1 MFVNDPLFQ
10 KCRQL
15 GITDNYEYPKVEE
28 DGYNRILRERRIK
41 SKINKRSKLLS
52 QCHLNV
58 PQPVPWTDNDHFNK
72 AMDKIRSFEIQQM
85 CYNFFTCTICL
96 ETRLNNCM
104 SSYSEGICK
113 RCKSDKNP
121 VKMFSSENN
130 MDPGILPTALLDLTL
145 IEQQLIA
152 RISPCM
158 HVCMLKHGGIA
169 STGHCVTFPQQL
181 NEPVKIFPRLPHEID
196 IIKGTRQGN
205 QNTGKDFKE
214 SRKLEMCH
222 GCPR

>member
-1 MFVNDPLFQ
+1 MYVNDPLFQ

-15 GITDNYEYPKVEE
+15 GITDNYEYPQVEE
-28 DGYNRILRERRIK
+28 DGQHRILRERRIK

-85 CYNFFTCTICL
+85 CYNCFTCTVCL
-96 ETRLNNCM
+96 KTRLNKCM
-104 SSYSEGICK
+104 SNYSEGICK
-113 RCKSDKNP
+113 RCKADKSP
-121 VKMFSSENN
+121 VKMFASENK
-130 MDPGILPTALLDLTL
+130 
-145 IEQQLIA
+145 QQLIA
-152 RISPCM
+152 RISPYM

-169 STGHCVTFPQQL
+169 STGHCVTSPQQL
-181 NEPVKIFPRLPHEID
+181 NEAVKIFSRLPHEID

-205 QNTGKDFKE
+205 
-214 SRKLEMCH
+214 
-222 GCPR
+222 

>member
-1 MFVNDPLFQ
+1 LYINDPLFQ

-28 DGYNRILRERRIK
+28 DGQHRILRERRIK
-41 SKINKRSKLLS
+41 SKINKRSKLLD

-72 AMDKIRSFEIQQM
+72 AMDKFRSFEIQQM
-85 CYNFFTCTICL
+85 CYNFFTCTVCL
-96 ETRLNNCM
+96 ETRLNKCM
-104 SSYSEGICK
+104 SNYSEGISK
-113 RCKSDKNP
+113 RCKADKIP
-121 VKMFSSENN
+121 VKMFSSENK
-130 MDPGILPTALLDLTL
+130 
-145 IEQQLIA
+145 QQFIA
-152 RISPCM
+152 RKSPCM